1 MNVPFVIYADT
12 ESLLEKI
19 NTFYNNPEKSST
31 TKNKRI
37 ACRYSLFIHFSLD
50 STKNNYYIITIENI
64 WKTFVKI

>member
-1 MNVPFVIYADT
+1 MFHLLFT
-12 ESLLEKI
+12 LTQSLLEKI
-19 NTFYNNPEKSST
+19 NTFYNNPGKSST

-64 WKTFVKI
+64 